1 MSIPAIAIYTLDL
14 PADICYPFYI
24 ITLWRHNMITREA
37 DYAIRTV
44 LYLAQHAGDGA
55 VVTTEIS
62 EKMQIPYRFLRKIS
76 HHLVEAGIL
85 ATHRGKQGGIFLAR
99 KPAEISLFDI
109 LELFDQRAI
118 NLNIC
123 CQDLSACDRS
133 NLCPIH
139 ERLELL
145 QKRLRAEFADCS
157 FADLLGNDRR
167 KSATEA

>member
-1 MSIPAIAIYTLDL
+1 
-14 PADICYPFYI
+14 
-24 ITLWRHNMITREA
+24 MITREA

-44 LYLAQHAGDGA
+44 LYLTQHSSEGA
-55 VVTTEIS
+55 VATTEIS

-99 KPAEISLFDI
+99 KPAEISLLDV

-123 CQDLSACDRS
+123 CQDLDACDRS
-133 NLCPIH
+133 RQCPIH
-139 ERLELL
+139 TRLEQL
-145 QKRLRAEFADCS
+145 QKKLRAEYAACTFDELTGSKCAKYV
-157 FADLLGNDRR
+157 R
-167 KSATEA
+167 EA

>member
-1 MSIPAIAIYTLDL
+1 
-14 PADICYPFYI
+14 
-24 ITLWRHNMITREA
+24 MITREA

-44 LYLAQHAGDGA
+44 LYLAQHSDDGA
-55 VVTTEIS
+55 VATTEIS

-99 KPAEISLFDI
+99 KPAQISLLDI

-118 NLNIC
+118 NLNVC

-133 NLCPIH
+133 QACPIH
-139 ERLELL
+139 DRLELL
-145 QKRLRAEFADCS
+145 QKRLRSEFAACTFDELTGSKC
-157 FADLLGNDRR
+157 DKYLR
-167 KSATEA
+167 EA